1 MSHSNDT
8 KNGTVYDS
16 VSNPSHYTD
25 GRTFQP
31 IDVIN
36 DWGLGFNLGNAVKY
50 ISRAG
55 RKTDSVE
62 DLRKAIF
69 YIEYEIAK
77 LEKEESNG

>member
-1 MSHSNDT
+1 VSHSHDT

-16 VSNPSHYTD
+16 VNNPSHYTD
-25 GRTFQP
+25 GRTFRP

-36 DWGLGFNLGNAVKY
+36 DWGLGFNIGNAVKY

-55 RKTDSVE
+55 RKCEAKE

-77 LEKEESNG
+77 LEKEDANG